1 MADSAE
7 QNTDYITTW
16 IVNDPDYQPEAMR
29 LAEAGDMEGLENFII
44 NSLREAPDGT
54 GAYYT
59 NREITDEDF
68 DTVDWDEIAVC
79 LMS

>member
-7 QNTDYITTW
+7 QNTEYIRTW
-16 IVNDPDYQPEAMR
+16 IVNDQEYYDEALR

-44 NSLREAPDGT
+44 NSLREASEGT
-54 GAYYT
+54 DAYYT
-59 NREITDEDF
+59 NQNMTDADF

-79 LMS
+79 LMG